1 MTQPKVFFQIGTNDG
16 NDLFNKRVEF
26 EKPDIIILVEP
37 NSDLIQSI
45 KRNYEAIEKFCEV
58 YIYNNAIYY
67 ENDKEVNLV
76 IPSKNGIYGQQA
88 DNGITYQNVHFS
100 LVPMNDWGKKED
112 MVSIKSKTITFDKIC
127 ENHNINHITYLQID
141 TEGFDTE
148 IIKMLDFSKYTID
161 YIRFEKWSFKTECF
175 TNYNLEKAEQLG
187 ENGIKAATKKL
198 LENNYKLM
206 DISDADGNDILAI
219 RNKDN

>member
-1 MTQPKVFFQIGTNDG
+1 MTHKKVFFQIGTNDG

-26 EKPDIIILVEP
+26 EKPDIVILVEP
-37 NSDLIQSI
+37 NNDLAETIR
-45 KRNYEAIEKFCEV
+45 KNYEKINTFSEV
-58 YIYNNAIYY
+58 FIYNNAIYY
-67 ENDKEVNLV
+67 ENDKEVELV

-88 DNGITYQNVHFS
+88 DNGITYANVHFS

-127 ENHNINHITYLQID
+127 ENHNIKHITYLQID

-161 YIRFEKWSFKTECF
+161 YIRFEKWNFKTDCF
-175 TNYNLEKAEQLG
+175 TSYNSEKADQLG
-187 ENGIKAATKKL
+187 ENGMKAAMNKL
-198 LENNYKLM
+198 LENNYKLTE
-206 DISDADGNDILAI
+206 ISDYDGNDILAI
-219 RNKDN
+219 RTVI